1 MTDTLTVTREPP
13 RTSGRRRPVGVLAA
27 VAAAVTVALNIA
39 YPLAGNTGRDRLSVL
54 TVLVFSLASVSGAWA
69 FAGRRAAVTVFL
81 VAAGTG
87 LVAEVVGV
95 STGIPFG
102 EYSYTDSLGA
112 RLAGVP
118 LVVPLAWV
126 MMTWPAWVVGT
137 ALAARLSVRRP
148 RVLAWLAA
156 AWALASWDLFL
167 DPQMVA
173 AGHWAWTTGR
183 GVAAPLPG
191 VPGIPVSNYLGWL
204 GVSLLV
210 TGALALARVS
220 GSTVGRVPGPATAL
234 YLWTWVGGVVA
245 NAAFFDRPA
254 VAVVGG
260 VGMGLVGVPFALV
273 SLRRGAV
280 RPVGRRG
287 SRGGPGGRGSRG
299 SRGSRR

>member
-1 MTDTLTVTREPP
+1 VTDTLTVTREPP
-13 RTSGRRRPVGVLAA
+13 RTSGRRRPAGVLSA
-27 VAAAVTVALNIA
+27 VAAVVTVALNIA
-39 YPLAGNTGRDRLSVL
+39 YPLAGDTGRDRLSVL
-54 TVLVFSLASVSGAWA
+54 TVGVFALASVSGAWA

-102 EYSYTDSLGA
+102 DYSYADSLGTK
-112 RLAGVP
+112 LAGVP

-126 MMTWPAWVVGT
+126 MMAWPAWIVGT
-137 ALAARLSVRRP
+137 ALAARLPVRRP

-156 AWALASWDLFL
+156 GWALASWDLFL

-173 AGHWAWTTGR
+173 AGHWTWTTGR
-183 GVAAPLPG
+183 GAAAPLPG

-204 GVSLLV
+204 GVSLVV
-210 TGALALARVS
+210 TGALALARVP
-220 GSTVGRVPGPATAL
+220 GATAERVPGPATAL

-260 VGMGLVGVPFALV
+260 VGMGLVGIPFAVVL
-273 SLRRGAV
+273 LRRRAA

-287 SRGGPGGRGSRG
+287 SHSIRSSPA